1 MKTRQFRFVPGAKVK
16 KRAVFGMV
24 FLFAGIMSALAQQ
37 DGDQRKRESK
47 MLADNVFHLSEVMLH
62 DVANPPAASRFYA
75 YCTLGA
81 YEVARCSGSKLPD
94 LDGRFN
100 VNPGIKAPPV
110 PKKFNLAFSAN
121 YALLEVGRQIMP
133 SGYMLEEKQ
142 KELVDAF
149 KASGVLSER
158 NLNKNIRYAQELA
171 RQVLEWHWVRLFSPF
186 INTYA
191 FIFLVGGAVLSAWR
205 FSKNP
210 KTRHRFIG
218 NVLIAV
224 GALLPGIGGTFTR
237 FGYTEVLYITEMTGI
252 LLIFAGYKV
261 VVDVK
266 DGLRQGKSEP
276 VLQMAENA

>member
-1 MKTRQFRFVPGAKVK
+1 MLELIRYIPILTTLISLPFAWIVYRRYREKGKGLHLVWWAGGILMYGVGTFTEAYVTLFGWNEAIFRTWYISGALLGG
-16 KRAVFGMV
+16 AP
-24 FLFAGIMSALAQQ
+24 LAQ
-37 DGDQRKRESK
+37 GTAYLLMKQRTAHI
-47 MLADNVFHLSEVMLH
+47 L
-62 DVANPPAASRFYA
+62 
-75 YCTLGA
+75 T
-81 YEVARCSGSKLPD
+81 
-94 LDGRFN
+94 
-100 VNPGIKAPPV
+100 
-110 PKKFNLAFSAN
+110 
-121 YALLEVGRQIMP
+121 ALLLPAIAIAAYFVLLSPIKFALVEANRL
-133 SGYMLEEKQ
+133 SG
-142 KELVDAF
+142 A
-149 KASGVLSER
+149 
-158 NLNKNIRYAQELA
+158 
-171 RQVLEWHWVRLFSPF
+171 VLEWHWVRLFSPF

-252 LLIFAGYKV
+252 LLIFSVYKV